1 MTELVL
7 FHHAQGLTDGVL
19 AFADQ
24 IRSAGHLVHTPD
36 LYDGERFDD
45 LSDGVRY
52 AETVGFATAVERG
65 LIAVE
70 TLPPDIVYA
79 GMSLG
84 VLPAEMLALTR
95 PGAKGAVLLHGCAA
109 PTEFGSPWPD
119 ELPLQIHMMDGDAW
133 VVPPNEDLEVAR
145 GLSETVQSA
154 ELFLY
159 PGAGH
164 LFADRGTPDYEQDA
178 AALVRTRLLSF
189 LDGVA

>member
-24 IRSAGHLVHTPD
+24 IRAAGHVVHTPD
-36 LYDGERFDD
+36 LYDGERFED
-45 LSDGVRY
+45 LSEGVTY
-52 AETVGFATAVERG
+52 AEAVGFATVVERG

-70 TLPPDIVYA
+70 GLPPDVVYA

-95 PGAKGAVLLHGCAA
+95 PGARGVVLAHGCAA
-109 PTEFGSPWPD
+109 PAELGLPWPAQ
-119 ELPLQIHMMDGDAW
+119 LPLQIHMMDRDAW
-133 VVPPNEDLEVAR
+133 VVPPNEDLAVAR
-145 GLSETVQSA
+145 GLSEAAEST

-159 PGAGH
+159 PGDGH
-164 LFADRGTPDYEQDA
+164 LFADRSTPDYRLDS
-178 AALVRTRLLSF
+178 AALLTERLLSF
-189 LDGVA
+189 LEKVS